1 MARIVLGIGTS
12 HTGMFAIDPAE
23 WTAYDDLDK
32 KKDELVFPPDG
43 LAMGFQ
49 EAVATYV
56 PDEIKAKDR
65 SVEAFR
71 QEAIRCQDALDA
83 LSKTLAEARPD
94 ITVIVS
100 DDQDEW
106 FFEDN
111 MPAFLVYWGDTIT
124 LKPREVAPGDR
135 IEQLI
140 ADGYGKHEY
149 AAPVARDL
157 GRHVIEHLVGH
168 DFDVSHATYQRSR
181 YGGRVGRRYPTRTGE
196 LDVVKDTPE
205 KVQGIPHGFAFV
217 MTRLLDMSRGLIL
230 PIVQNTCYPPNV
242 PTSRRCFAFG
252 RAIADAVESWDSDAS
267 VAIVAS
273 GGLSH
278 FVIDE
283 EFDRTVLDGLAAKD
297 EHALTSL
304 PRERFY
310 SATSES
316 LNWVTVGGAMHR
328 TDLSFD
334 LVDYVPTYRSEAG
347 TGGGWAF
354 GRWI

>member
-23 WTAYDDLDK
+23 WTAYDELDK
-32 KKDELVFPPDG
+32 GKNELVFPPDG

-49 EAVATYV
+49 EAVDTYV
-56 PDEIKAKDR
+56 ADEIKAKDR

-71 QEAIRCQDALDA
+71 REAGRCQDALDA
-83 LSKTLAEARPD
+83 LAKTLAEVKPD

-111 MPAFLVYWGDTIT
+111 MPAFLVYWGEKIT
-124 LKPREVAPGDR
+124 LRPREVKAGDR

-140 ADGYGKHEY
+140 ADGYGAHEFD
-149 AAPVARDL
+149 AAVASGL
-157 GRHVIEHLVGH
+157 GRHVVEHLVGH
-168 DFDVSHATYQRSR
+168 DFDVSHATYHRTR
-181 YGGRVGRRYPTRTGE
+181 YGGQVGRRYPTRTGE

-205 KVQGIPHGFAFV
+205 KAQGIPHGFAFV
-217 MTRLLDMSRGLIL
+217 MTRLLDMSSGLIL

-242 PTSRRCFAFG
+242 PTPRRGFAFG
-252 RAIADAVESWDSDAS
+252 RAIADAVESWDSDAT

-283 EFDRTVLDGLAAKD
+283 EFDRMVLDGLAAKD
-297 EHALTSL
+297 EQALTSL

-328 TDLSFD
+328 SDLDFE
-334 LVDYVPTYRSEAG
+334 LVDYVATYRSEAG

-354 GRWI
+354 GRWV